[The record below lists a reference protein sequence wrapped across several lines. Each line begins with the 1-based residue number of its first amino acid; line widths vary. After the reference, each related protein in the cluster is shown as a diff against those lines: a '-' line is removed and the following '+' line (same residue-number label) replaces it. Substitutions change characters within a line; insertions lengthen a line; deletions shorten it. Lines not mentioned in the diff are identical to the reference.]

1 MASERQQIHEE
12 DESIGSIDETS
23 SKPTP
28 LPKLQLFITLLVQFA
43 EPVTGLVI
51 YPFINQLVR
60 DTGINHGDETKTGY
74 YAGLIE
80 SSFFLAECLSVV
92 LWGYLSDRYGRRPV
106 LLIGPLGLSISAV
119 LFGLS
124 KTFWR
129 LLGFRCLQG
138 VFNGNIGVAKS
149 VIAEITDDT
158 NVGQAYGY
166 IPLMWSTGVTIAPF
180 LGGILSKPA
189 ERWPNIFGKFDIFR
203 SHPYFLPCA
212 VAGAIALVTFIVA
225 FIGLNETL
233 PAIVEREKA
242 TRSQSTANET
252 ADSTTPLLH
261 KSTNDTYGAISENT
275 PVFETQT
282 ATAFIHE
289 DEEHLKEVP
298 SLLYRPLLLVYLN
311 YLFLAFCDMSNSV
324 LLPLMYSTPIEYGG
338 LGLEPVHIGT
348 ALGTFGLVNSLF
360 QSQVFGSLVRKFG
373 PVRIY
378 QFGFTALCCS
388 FLVYPVMALLAK
400 RAGYVNAA
408 VVACIVVHFSLIA
421 MVYMA
426 YATIHVLIVQSVPE
440 GGRMGTANGLGQM
453 AGTGMRAIAPTVASS
468 LFSVSIQRNLLGG
481 SLGFYLLFGFSVI
494 GIWTSLLLID
504 PSTLKKEKR
513 RSQPSS
519 N

>member
-1 MASERQQIHEE
+1 MAAERQEIRNE
-12 DESIGSIDETS
+12 DENSSNADETLTR
-23 SKPTP
+23 PTP

-43 EPVTGLVI
+43 EPVTALVI

-60 DTGINHGDETKTGY
+60 DTGINQGDEAKTGY

-124 KTFWR
+124 TTFWR

-138 VFNGNIGVAKS
+138 VFNGNIGVSKS

-158 NVGQAYGY
+158 NVGEAYGY

-189 ERWPNIFGKFDIFR
+189 ERWPNIFGKFDLFR

-212 VAGAIALVTFIVA
+212 VGGGIALVTFIVA
-225 FIGLNETL
+225 FLGLKETL
-233 PAIVEREKA
+233 PVIVEREEAK
-242 TRSQSTANET
+242 RRQSTSNE
-252 ADSTTPLLH
+252 AEDSTTPLLH
-261 KSTNDTYGAISENT
+261 KSTNDTYGAISENA
-275 PVFETQT
+275 PLSETQT
-282 ATAFIHE
+282 VTAFTHE
-289 DEEHLKEVP
+289 VEEYPKEAP
-298 SLLYRPLLLVYLN
+298 SLFYRPLLLVYLN
-311 YLFLAFCDMSNSV
+311 YLFLTFCDMSNSV

-360 QSQVFGSLVRKFG
+360 QSQVFGPL
-373 PVRIY
+373 IY
-378 QFGFTALCCS
+378 RFGFTALCCS
-388 FLVYPVMALLAK
+388 FLVYPAMALLAK

-426 YATIHVLIVQSVPE
+426 YATIQVLIVQSVPR

-453 AGTGMRAIAPTVASS
+453 VATGMRTIAPTVASS
-468 LFSVSIQRNLLGG
+468 LFSVSIQRNLLSGN
-481 SLGFYLLFGFSVI
+481 LGFYLLFGFSII

-513 RSQPSS
+513 RSRPSS